1 LHTPTVIFAVVPIDR
16 PAPPSLLPPHFA
28 LAGAQVAFGLIGVF
42 GQIAFQPGGLSPLAV
57 GAWRLTVG
65 AAILLALAAA
75 VYRRAALPA
84 RADLARLAVAAALGV
99 ALNQWL
105 FLEGLSRSTPINAAL
120 MMCLIPVFTVALAT
134 AVGLERVSMA
144 RIMGVFIALGG
155 TLLLILD
162 RGLTTLGTHG
172 LGNLLM
178 AANALLYSGFLI
190 VTKPLLRRYPPLA
203 VITWAYVL
211 SVAFVPLFA
220 AGQRLAPEPGHASAW
235 WALAYIIAFPTVIAY
250 ILNVFALSRLDAS
263 TTAIY
268 VYAQPLIAALASWV
282 AFKETPTPAMLVA
295 APALFAGI
303 WLVSRRPREAAM
315 AERPMPATQ
324 QRN

>member
-1 LHTPTVIFAVVPIDR
+1 
-16 PAPPSLLPPHFA
+16 
-28 LAGAQVAFGLIGVF
+28 
-42 GQIAFQPGGLSPLAV
+42 
-57 GAWRLTVG
+57 
-65 AAILLALAAA
+65 
-75 VYRRAALPA
+75 
-84 RADLARLAVAAALGV
+84 
-99 ALNQWL
+99 
-105 FLEGLSRSTPINAAL
+105 
-120 MMCLIPVFTVALAT
+120 VFTVALAT

-144 RIMGVFIALGG
+144 RIMGVLIALGG

-203 VITWAYVL
+203 VIAWAYVL
-211 SVAFVPLFA
+211 SLAFVPLFA
-220 AGQRLAPEPGHASAW
+220 AGQRLAPESGHASAW